1 VILIKD
7 VKTGEELNLDLNNIN
22 ISNPV
27 EREWN
32 IIEDSRNEIFTY
44 FSLAYKAQLRKV
56 GAEEKV
62 PQNIKKVYVP
72 NIGMVN
78 L

>member
-1 VILIKD
+1 MVVLKE
-7 VKTGEELNLDLNNIN
+7 VNTGEELELDLNNIN
-22 ISNPV
+22 IFNPM
-27 EREWN
+27 EREWD
-32 IIEDSRNEIFTY
+32 IIKDSRNEIFNY

-56 GAEEKV
+56 GEEEKV